1 MLHFDE
7 TTGEVGSRHLS
18 LILYRGRV
26 LTFQEVAEDL
36 LAQVRERVRNGRGR
50 IRALGADFLAYA
62 IIDAIV
68 DGYFTVL
75 EKLAV
80 HIEDLEDSLTQ
91 DPPAETLQAIHALK
105 REIVFLRRSVWP
117 LREILTRLVRDGSP
131 LIADSTVPYL
141 RDVYDHSITIIE
153 TTESFRDVVAGL
165 HDTYLSGL
173 SNRMNEVMK
182 VLTVIA
188 TIFIPL
194 TFVAGIY
201 GMNFEYMPELRWMY
215 PAVWAGMALLAFL
228 MVVCFRRKRWL

>member
-1 MLHFDE
+1 LNTTHRPKIEEFDDYLFLVLKMLHFDE

-91 DPPAETLQAIHALK
+91 DPPAETLQ
-105 REIVFLRRSVWP
+105 
-117 LREILTRLVRDGSP
+117 
-131 LIADSTVPYL
+131 
-141 RDVYDHSITIIE
+141 
-153 TTESFRDVVAGL
+153 
-165 HDTYLSGL
+165 
-173 SNRMNEVMK
+173 
-182 VLTVIA
+182 
-188 TIFIPL
+188 
-194 TFVAGIY
+194 
-201 GMNFEYMPELRWMY
+201 
-215 PAVWAGMALLAFL
+215 
-228 MVVCFRRKRWL
+228 